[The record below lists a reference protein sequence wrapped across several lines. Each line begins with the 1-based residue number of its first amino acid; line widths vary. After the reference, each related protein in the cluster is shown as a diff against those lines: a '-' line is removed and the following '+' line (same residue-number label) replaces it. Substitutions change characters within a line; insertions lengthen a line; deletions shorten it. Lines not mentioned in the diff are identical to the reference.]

1 MKQNKFVVTGTST
14 GPGNGKRPADNVS
27 APKPEQLQQV
37 FAKELLEFGP
47 AMFLADV
54 RGEIQW
60 SNAAFR
66 RIADTKLGVA
76 NIAQALA
83 LSDVAEEM
91 DLNRKPIFRED
102 TLGGAAGGQILRSR
116 HVPLFD
122 ETGRLTGFGGLVTL
136 TSEMDERA
144 DETPLILE
152 RHMDFIRMSSD
163 WMWETDATLNLQM
176 VTHRV
181 NNVLGITPH
190 EMIGKNLLS
199 MISSEPLR
207 DALKR
212 RLDRLSPFRDQPFDA
227 DDATGKRKLFLMSA
241 APVFDKTDGSLKG
254 YRGCATDI
262 TELTRREESLR
273 TAKETA
279 ETASRSKSHFLANMS
294 HELKT
299 PLNAIIGFTDVM
311 RMGLL
316 GPVENPEYRTY
327 VKDINTSANKLLGSI
342 NDILD
347 VSRIE
352 AGNVELHESAVNI
365 EELFESAARLIRDRL
380 DNAGLKL
387 VVDLPSRLPRLHGDK
402 RKVKQILVNLL
413 ANAVKFTPAG
423 GRVKLSAGV
432 AENGGLRLV
441 VEDTGIGIAPN
452 HLQAVMEPF
461 AQVETDLDRRFEGLG
476 LGLPLSR
483 GLARLH
489 GGDLVLESQPGKG
502 TTAILTLPPDRS
514 IEGNHLTA
522 VK

>member
-1 MKQNKFVVTGTST
+1 
-14 GPGNGKRPADNVS
+14 
-27 APKPEQLQQV
+27 
-37 FAKELLEFGP
+37 
-47 AMFLADV
+47 
-54 RGEIQW
+54 
-60 SNAAFR
+60 
-66 RIADTKLGVA
+66 
-76 NIAQALA
+76 
-83 LSDVAEEM
+83 
-91 DLNRKPIFRED
+91 
-102 TLGGAAGGQILRSR
+102 
-116 HVPLFD
+116 
-122 ETGRLTGFGGLVTL
+122 
-136 TSEMDERA
+136 
-144 DETPLILE
+144 
-152 RHMDFIRMSSD
+152 
-163 WMWETDATLNLQM
+163 
-176 VTHRV
+176 
-181 NNVLGITPH
+181 
-190 EMIGKNLLS
+190 
-199 MISSEPLR
+199 
-207 DALKR
+207 
-212 RLDRLSPFRDQPFDA
+212 
-227 DDATGKRKLFLMSA
+227 
-241 APVFDKTDGSLKG
+241 
-254 YRGCATDI
+254 
-262 TELTRREESLR
+262 
-273 TAKETA
+273 
-279 ETASRSKSHFLANMS
+279 MS

-387 VVDLPSRLPRLHGDK
+387 VVDLPGRLPRLHGDK

-502 TTAILTLPPDRS
+502 TTAILTLPPERS

>member
-1 MKQNKFVVTGTST
+1 MKQNKFVVTGT
-14 GPGNGKRPADNVS
+14 GPGSVKRPADNAN
-27 APKPEQLQQV
+27 APKPEQLQQA
-37 FAKELLEFGP
+37 FNKELLEFGP
-47 AMFLADV
+47 AMFLADI

-66 RIADTKLGVA
+66 RIADAKLGVA
-76 NIAQALA
+76 HISEALA

-91 DLNRKPIFRED
+91 DLNRQPIFRED
-102 TLGGAAGGQILRSR
+102 VLGNGAGSQVLRSR

-122 ETGRLTGFGGLVTL
+122 ESGRLTGFGGLVNL
-136 TSEMDERA
+136 TTEMDERGE
-144 DETPLILE
+144 ETPLILE

-163 WMWETDATLNLQM
+163 WMWETDTAFTLQM

-190 EMIGKNLLS
+190 ELIGKNLLS
-199 MISSEPLR
+199 MVSSDALR

-227 DDATGKRKLFLMSA
+227 IDAAGKHKLFLMSA
-241 APVFDKTDGSLKG
+241 APVFDKTDGTLKG

-327 VKDINTSANKLLGSI
+327 VKDINTSANKLLSSI

-423 GRVKLSAGV
+423 GHVKLSAGIG
-432 AENGGLRLV
+432 ENGGLRLV
-441 VEDTGIGIAPN
+441 VEDTGIGIAPEQ
-452 HLQAVMEPF
+452 LQAVMEPF

-502 TTAILTLPPDRS
+502 TTATLTLPPERS
-514 IEGNHLTA
+514 IESTHLTA